1 MTIISNFNGFVNGKD
16 VFYLLLP
23 ERNGQIRM
31 ISIDSKR
38 FQTYAR
44 QWLPAILIVIFLIVI
59 PPIGFAI
66 VFAFFTA
73 PLMNSLIAL
82 TKLPAFLAALL
93 IMVVLAS
100 LVYTF
105 LFLSI
110 NGLISVI
117 WTMEDQLGV
126 IIEMMDSKGWN
137 LHAAAE
143 QFIQLSHEAMEGI
156 ISLLQKTFQQ
166 IFSTFLFIIAYFFAL
181 RESATNRF
189 WFLVYFPKNFRQVAR
204 KIFDRSSRLMGHFFS
219 VQIRLFFM
227 TFILMVIGFWLLD
240 FESFLTKAF
249 LISLVDSI
257 PFLGIGLVFLPMIA
271 FSFYIDDIHIAIGL
285 LVLYIVILVSRQM
298 VESLLWAHAFKLRT
312 VHSFIITACAV
323 YLFGLY
329 GIMFL
334 PFFLFIALKVKEHPT
349 FT

>member
-1 MTIISNFNGFVNGKD
+1 
-16 VFYLLLP
+16 
-23 ERNGQIRM
+23 M
-31 ISIDSKR
+31 ISFDSKR
-38 FQTYAR
+38 LQTYSR
-44 QWLPAILIVIFLIVI
+44 QWLPAILIVLFLVVI
-59 PPIGFAI
+59 PPVGFAI

-73 PLMNSLIAL
+73 PLMNSLISL

-93 IMVVLAS
+93 IMGMLAS

-105 LFLSI
+105 LLLSI

-117 WTMEDQLGV
+117 WTMEDQLGL
-126 IIEMMDSKGWN
+126 IIEMMDSRGWN

-143 QFIQLSHEAMEGI
+143 QFIQSSHDAMDGI
-156 ISLLQKTFQQ
+156 LNFLQKIFQS
-166 IFSTFLFIIAYFFAL
+166 IFSIFLFIIAYFFSL

-189 WFLVYFPKNFRQVAR
+189 WFLVYFPSDFRQFAR
-204 KIFDRSSRLMGHFFS
+204 RIFDKSSRLMGHFFS
-219 VQIRLFFM
+219 VQIRLFFITFVLM
-227 TFILMVIGFWLLD
+227 TIGFWLLD

-249 LISLVDSI
+249 LISMVDSI

-271 FSFYIDDIHIAIGL
+271 FSFYIDDMYSAVGL
-285 LVLYIVILVSRQM
+285 LVLYIVLLVTRQM
-298 VESLLWAHAFKLRT
+298 TESLLWAHTFKLRT

-323 YLFGLY
+323 YLFGIY
-329 GIMFL
+329 GILFL